1 MINDKGYLS
10 EDLLNGADI
19 QQALLNNHNLMLKQV
34 PVLNGS
40 YDYMLDRQTAIY
52 QLENNKTYLFLNS
65 HPTDKQLYLISG
77 YNGTWLEIATQI
89 KNSVSFTY
97 DFANAQL
104 TIQALNNCRGYL
116 FELVNIAGK

>member
-34 PVLNGS
+34 PDLNGS
-40 YDYMLDRQTAIY
+40 YRYLADNQTAIY
-52 QLENNKTYLFLNS
+52 QLENNKTYLYLNS
-65 HPTDKQLYLISG
+65 HPTNKQIYLISG
-77 YNGTWLEIATQI
+77 YNGTWLRIATQI
-89 KNSVSFTY
+89 ADSVNFIY
-97 DFANAQL
+97 DATNAQL
-104 TIQALNNCRGYL
+104 TIQALRTCRGYL